1 MSGLVL
7 DCSVAVAWLFEDEA
21 APETDALLD
30 RTAREGAAV
39 PALWHYEVANV
50 LLQAER
56 RKRVAAG
63 RLAALLQRLERLPIA
78 THAAP
83 QGLDWAG
90 LIGLAAE
97 LRLTAYDASYLALA
111 ERLALPLAT
120 RDRALR
126 DAATSRGVAVLP

>member
-1 MSGLVL
+1 MSALVL

-30 RTAREGAAV
+30 RTARDGAAV

-50 LLQAER
+50 LLQAES
-56 RKRVAAG
+56 RKRLLPG
-63 RLAALLQRLERLPIA
+63 RIPALLQRLARLPTE
-78 THAAP
+78 THPAP

-97 LRLTAYDASYLALA
+97 LRLTVHDASYLELA

-126 DAATSRGVAVLP
+126 DAASSRGLAVLP

>member
-1 MSGLVL
+1 VSELVL
-7 DCSVAVAWLFEDEA
+7 DCSVAIAWLFEDEA
-21 APETDALLD
+21 AAETDVLLD

-39 PALWHYEVANV
+39 PALSHYEVANV

-56 RKRVAAG
+56 QKRLVPG
-63 RLAALLQRLERLPIA
+63 RVPALLQRLARLPIE

-83 QGLDWAG
+83 RGLDWAG
-90 LIGLAAE
+90 LIGLAADP
-97 LRLTAYDASYLALA
+97 RLTAYDASYLALA

-126 DAATSRGVAVLP
+126 DAAVSRGVAVLP